1 MMDNRIPDDVLE
13 DILSRIDIVE
23 LIQGYI
29 PLKRAGRNF
38 KTNCPFHHEKTP
50 SFMVSPD
57 RQIYHCFGCGESGNA
72 FKFLMRYD
80 RMEFREAVEALA
92 KKAGVILPQITGE
105 DRQTNNLKEQL
116 YQINE
121 LAASFYA
128 NLLHSKESSPI
139 REYLIR
145 RGIKYE
151 TAKQFKLGFAPDKWD
166 ALINH
171 IRSKG
176 YDLRS
181 LDISGLIVAKD
192 SGGYHDRFRNRVIY
206 PIFDI
211 KSRIIAFGARVLDD
225 SLPKYINSPETPLY
239 VKGRNLYGFNLA
251 KDSIRESDFAV
262 IVEGYM
268 DCIIP
273 FQHGLQN
280 IVASLGTALTCEQ
293 ARLIK
298 RYTHNVVVVF
308 DPDAAGE
315 AATLRSLDIFIEEG
329 FTVRVVTL
337 PKGFDP
343 DSFVKK
349 RGIDEFR
356 KSIDSAQNLFDY
368 KLSLL
373 KLRHGHKSIES
384 KARIVQEMLLT
395 INRFKN
401 AILKTE
407 YIRKLAHELDL
418 REEALIEELNKIR
431 PDKTAVVVNFDNAG
445 KVTKEEASPTERLL
459 VKLMLEEQKIV
470 SCVKDNL
477 EPSDFC
483 DEHVSKIVSLIFN
496 LIADGK
502 NISPS
507 NFLNYLDDEHSLR
520 LICQS
525 SLSADIAEND
535 KEKIAMEC
543 INRMKN
549 KKIRLKKQDLHNRIK
564 IAQNSGDE
572 ESLHR
577 LMHEFHHLIKANT

>member
-1 MMDNRIPDDVLE
+1 MDNRIPEDILE
-13 DILSRIDIVE
+13 DILSRVDIVE

-92 KKAGVILPQITGE
+92 KKAGVILPEIKSE
-105 DRQTNNLKEQL
+105 DQQTKNLTEQL

-121 LAASFYA
+121 IAASFYA
-128 NLLHSKESSPI
+128 NLLHLKESSLI
-139 REYLIR
+139 REYLIK

-151 TAKQFKLGFAPDKWD
+151 TAKLFKLGFAPDKWD
-166 ALINH
+166 ALINY

-181 LDISGLIVAKD
+181 LDKTGLIVAKE

-211 KSRIIAFGARVLDD
+211 KSRVIAFGARVLDD
-225 SLPKYINSPETPLY
+225 SLPKYLNSPETPLY

-251 KDSIRESDFAV
+251 KDSIRQNDFAV

-280 IVASLGTALTCEQ
+280 IVASLGTALTYEQ
-293 ARLIK
+293 VRLLK
-298 RYTHNVVVVF
+298 RYTHNVIVIF

-315 AATLRSLDIFIEEG
+315 MATLRSLDIFVEEG
-329 FTVRVVTL
+329 FTVKVVSL

-349 RGIDEFR
+349 NGVEEF
-356 KSIDSAQNLFDY
+356 KKNISCAQNLFDY
-368 KLSLL
+368 KLGLL
-373 KLRHGHKSIES
+373 KLRHGYKDIES
-384 KARIVQEMLLT
+384 KAKIVQEMLLT

-407 YIRKLAHELDL
+407 YLRKLAQELDL
-418 REEALIEELNKIR
+418 REEALIEELNKIK
-431 PDKTAVVVNFDNAG
+431 PDKTAALNFDSAG
-445 KVTKEEASPTERLL
+445 KNPKQEAHLTERLL
-459 VKLMLEEQKIV
+459 VKLMLEEQKVI

-477 EPSDFC
+477 DPSDFC

-502 NISPS
+502 KVSPS
-507 NFLNYLDDEHSLR
+507 SFVNYLDDEQSLR
-520 LICQS
+520 LICQG
-525 SLSADIAEND
+525 SLSADIADGD
-535 KEKIAMEC
+535 KEKVAMEC
-543 INRMKN
+543 INRLKS
-549 KKIRLKKQDLHNRIK
+549 KKIKLKKQDLHNRIK
-564 IAQNSGDE
+564 VAQNSGDE

>member
-1 MMDNRIPDDVLE
+1 MDNRIPEDILE

-80 RMEFREAVEALA
+80 RMEFREAVEILA

-105 DRQTNNLKEQL
+105 DQQANNLKEQL

-128 NLLHSKESSPI
+128 NLLHSKESSSI

-181 LDISGLIVAKD
+181 LDRSGLIIAKD
-192 SGGYHDRFRNRVIY
+192 NGGYHDRFRNRVIY

-251 KDSIRESDFAV
+251 KDSIRENDFAV

-273 FQHGLQN
+273 FQYGLQN
-280 IVASLGTALTCEQ
+280 IVASLGTALTYEQ
-293 ARLIK
+293 TRLIK

-315 AATLRSLDIFIEEG
+315 AATLRSLDIFVEEG
-329 FTVRVVTL
+329 FSVKVVTL

-343 DSFVKK
+343 DSFVK
-349 RGIDEFR
+349 RNGIDEFR
-356 KSIDSAQNLFDY
+356 KRIDSAQNLFDY
-368 KLSLL
+368 KLNLM
-373 KLRHGHKSIES
+373 KLRYGHKSIES

-407 YIRKLAHELDL
+407 YIKKLAHELDL
-418 REEALIEELNKIR
+418 REEALIEELNKIK
-431 PDKTAVVVNFDNAG
+431 PDKASVTVNFDNSA
-445 KVTKEEASPTERLL
+445 KVVKQEASPTERLL
-459 VKLMLEEQKIV
+459 VKLMLEEQKVV

-525 SLSADIAEND
+525 SLSADIADDD

-543 INRMKN
+543 INRMKS

-564 IAQNSGDE
+564 IAQSSGDE